1 MKMFRFFF
9 FFFGNEYIWFLKTI
23 FKKVDYSVFVKMK
36 HSHCE
41 VFKQWRN
48 VHAL

>member
-1 MKMFRFFF
+1 MF
-9 FFFGNEYIWFLKTI
+9 NNLILK
-23 FKKVDYSVFVKMK
+23 KDDYSVFVKMK
-36 HSHCE
+36 HSHCK